1 MERNNQRKTAG
12 EKQSTNNGQHKMRGL
27 MDTTQLLAKYDIP
40 APRYTSYPTVPYWT
54 DDPTSE
60 QWTAELNKVFSP
72 NPQTGWS
79 LYLHIPFCEALCT
92 FCGCNTF
99 ITRNHKNEITYTE
112 AIHQEWRTYLREVPG
127 LQDAPLRQIHLGGGT
142 PTFYAPENLRRLI
155 QPLLE
160 ETYIEPQSFEG
171 SIEVG
176 PRSTTREQLQVLR
189 ELGFQ
194 RLSMGVQDFNPQ
206 VQHLVNRIQPYE
218 MTRDLTLLVREL
230 GFESVNYDL
239 IYGLPAQ
246 TAESFKATADT
257 TMRLRPDRIALY
269 SFAFVPWIKKAHR
282 LFTED
287 DLPKAAEKRK
297 LYELARET
305 FLREGYVELGLDHFS
320 LPEDSLNKAHEA
332 GGLHRNFMG
341 YTDQRTDVMI
351 GLGVSSI
358 SEAPTCFH
366 QNEKGLNDYKR
377 RALAGEIPTLRG
389 HLLTEEDRRQREQI
403 LQFMTQQKVLLHDE
417 AQADDVREYLHELL
431 DDDLVTIE
439 GRQMQLTERG
449 RPFLRNAAMALDYRL
464 RRHKPETRIFS
475 QAV

>member
-1 MERNNQRKTAG
+1 MN
-12 EKQSTNNGQHKMRGL
+12 
-27 MDTTQLLAKYDIP
+27 TTQLLAKYDIP

-54 DDPTSE
+54 ENPTPT
-60 QWTAELNKVFSP
+60 QWIAELNKTFSA
-72 NPQTGWS
+72 NPATGWS
-79 LYLHIPFCEALCT
+79 LYLHIPFCESLCT

-99 ITRNHKNEITYTE
+99 ITRNHKNEVTYTE
-112 AIHQEWRTYLREVPG
+112 AIHKEFATYLQSVP
-127 LQDAPLRQIHLGGGT
+127 LLKEAPLRQIHLGGGT
-142 PTFYAPENLRRLI
+142 PTFFAPESLRNLLR
-155 QPLLE
+155 PLLDAVH
-160 ETYIEPQSFEG
+160 IDPAWFEG

-176 PRSTTREQLQVLR
+176 PRSTTREQLLVLR

-194 RLSMGVQDFNPQ
+194 RISMGVQDFNPE
-206 VQHLVNRIQPYE
+206 VQRLVNRIQPFE
-218 MTRDLTLLVREL
+218 MTRDLTILARDL

-246 TAESFKATADT
+246 TVESFRQTAET
-257 TMRLRPDRIALY
+257 TIALRPDRIALY

-287 DLPKAAEKRK
+287 DLPQGAEKRA
-297 LYELARET
+297 LYELAREL
-305 FLREGYVELGLDHFS
+305 FLQEGYVELGLDHFS
-320 LPEDSLNKAHEA
+320 LPEDSLYQAYEA
-332 GGLHRNFMG
+332 GQLHRNFMG

-389 HLLTEEDRRQREQI
+389 HLLNQEDRLRREQI
-403 LQFMTQQKVLLHDE
+403 LQFMTQQVVMLEDDK
-417 AQADDVREYLHELL
+417 QTADARAYLSELVN
-431 DDDLVTIE
+431 DGLVIFE
-439 GRQMQLTERG
+439 GRQMRLTERG
-449 RPFLRNAAMALDYRL
+449 RPFLRNAAMALDMRL
-464 RRHKPETRIFS
+464 RRHKPETRTFS

>member
-1 MERNNQRKTAG
+1 
-12 EKQSTNNGQHKMRGL
+12 
-27 MDTTQLLAKYDIP
+27 MDTTQLLAKYDVP

-54 DDPTSE
+54 DNPSSE
-60 QWTAELNKVFSP
+60 QWIAELNKVFAE

-79 LYLHIPFCEALCT
+79 LYLHIPFCESLCT

-99 ITRNHKNEITYTE
+99 ITHNHKNELTYTE
-112 AIHQEWRTYLREVPG
+112 AIHKEWQSYLSQVPG
-127 LQDAPLRQIHLGGGT
+127 LKDAPLRQIHLGGGT

-155 QPLLE
+155 RPLLDE
-160 ETYIEPQSFEG
+160 ATIEKVWFEG

-176 PRSTTREQLQVLR
+176 PRSTTREQLAVLR

-194 RLSMGVQDFNPQ
+194 RISMGVQDFNPQ
-206 VQHLVNRIQPYE
+206 VQHLINRIQPYE
-218 MTRDLTLLVREL
+218 MTRDLTLMAREM

-246 TAESFKATADT
+246 TAESFQSTADT
-257 TMRLRPDRIALY
+257 TMSLRPDRIALY

-287 DLPKAAEKRK
+287 DLPKGADKRR

-305 FLREGYVELGLDHFS
+305 FLRGGYVELGLDHFA
-320 LPEDSLNKAHEA
+320 LPEDSLYKAHRA
-332 GGLHRNFMG
+332 GELHRNFMG

-389 HLLTEEDRRQREQI
+389 HLLNEEDRRQREQI
-403 LQFMTQQKVLLHDE
+403 LAFMTQQQVLLHDDE
-417 AQADDVREYLHELL
+417 QAQDVQAYLDELRQ
-431 DDDLVTIE
+431 DGLVTFE
-439 GRQMQLTERG
+439 GRQMQLTEEG
-449 RPFLRNAAMALDYRL
+449 RPFLRNAAMALDLRL
-464 RRHKPETRIFS
+464 RRHKPETRTFS
-475 QAV
+475 QSV

>member
-1 MERNNQRKTAG
+1 
-12 EKQSTNNGQHKMRGL
+12 

-54 DDPTSE
+54 DNPTTD
-60 QWTAELNKVFSP
+60 QWVAELNNVFAGDP
-72 NPQTGWS
+72 GTGWS
-79 LYLHIPFCEALCT
+79 LYLHIPFCESLCT

-112 AIHQEWRTYLREVPG
+112 AIHQEWQTYVSRVP
-127 LQDAPLRQIHLGGGT
+127 LLKEAPLRQIHLGGGT

-160 ETYIEPQSFEG
+160 SVTIEPGQFEG

-176 PRSTTREQLQVLR
+176 PRSTTAEQLAVLR

-194 RLSMGVQDFNPQ
+194 RISMGVQDFNPQ
-206 VQHLVNRIQPYE
+206 VQHLINRIQPYE
-218 MTRDLTLLVREL
+218 MTRDLTLLVREM

-246 TAESFKATADT
+246 TAESFRETAET
-257 TMRLRPDRIALY
+257 TLRLRPDRIALY

-282 LFTED
+282 LFTEN
-287 DLPKAAEKRK
+287 DLPKGADKRR
-297 LYELARET
+297 LYEIAREM
-305 FLREGYVELGLDHFS
+305 FLKEGYVELGLDHFS
-320 LPEDSLNKAHEA
+320 LPEDSLNKAHISGE
-332 GGLHRNFMG
+332 LHRNFMG
-341 YTDQRTDVMI
+341 YTDQRTEVMI

-366 QNEKGLNDYKR
+366 QNEKGLNDYKG
-377 RALAGEIPTLRG
+377 RALAGEIPTMRG
-389 HLLTEEDRRQREQI
+389 HLLSAEDRRQREQI
-403 LQFMTQQKVLLHDE
+403 LQFMTQQNVLLRDDE
-417 AQADDVREYLHELL
+417 QVRDVRNYLVELL
-431 DDDLVTIE
+431 DDGLVTFE
-439 GRQMQLTERG
+439 GRQMRLTEQG
-449 RPFLRNAAMALDYRL
+449 RPFLRNAAMALDLRL
-464 RRHKPETRIFS
+464 RQHKPETRIFS